1 MSNGIPFS
9 PIPYQPPMTEG
20 EILEA
25 DLEQSLTDFD
35 DIIAGNIDV
44 INNIFSLPETPIS
57 PPPLHFSD
65 LSLFD

>member
-9 PIPYQPPMTEG
+9 PILYQPPMTEG

-44 INNIFSLPETPIS
+44 INNIFFTAGNTNFTTPS
-57 PPPLHFSD
+57 AWL
-65 LSLFD
+65 